1 MNNLRD
7 FAAIDFETANF
18 ERCSVCSV
26 GVAIVR
32 NLKITDTF
40 YSLIKP
46 NPEYYLWRFSEIHG
60 LTLNDTSNA
69 PIFPRVWADVSRRI
83 EGLPL
88 VAHNS
93 VFDEGCLKAAH
104 EAFDLAYPAYRFHCT
119 CRLSRRLYPDLPNHR
134 LETVAEHCG
143 CDLYMHH
150 HALADAEAC
159 ALIAVRMMREKGVQ
173 SLAELWVNAQKKQ
186 E

>member
-26 GVAIVR
+26 GIAIVKD
-32 NLKITDTF
+32 LKITDTF

-69 PIFPRVWADVSRRI
+69 PIFPEVWAEVSRKI
-83 EGLPL
+83 EELPL
-88 VAHNS
+88 VAHNAA
-93 VFDEGCLKAAH
+93 FDESCLIAAH
-104 EAFDLAYPAYRFHCT
+104 KSYSMEYPNYNFYCT
-119 CRLSRRLYPDLPNHR
+119 CRECRKYFRNLPQNLR
-134 LETVAEHCG
+134 PKGFSLDCVSSFLDIE
-143 CDLYMHH
+143 LKHH
-150 HALADAEAC
+150 HNALDDAIAC
-159 ALIAVRMMREKGVQ
+159 AEIAI
-173 SLAELWVNAQKKQ
+173 AI
-186 E
+186 